1 MRMNYPVSQ
10 STDSFDRTSI
20 GCLQLGNIQGGY
32 SFYCLLQSAYEGL
45 IIVVFRPSICSAA

>member
-10 STDSFDRTSI
+10 STDSFDRSSI

-32 SFYCLLQSAYEGL
+32 SFYCLL
-45 IIVVFRPSICSAA
+45 